1 MSTFEKMTPNQR
13 VQAVN
18 IDCMRHPQY
27 ALLAGV
33 ICMGKSEVVE
43 HVPTACTN
51 GKDKLYGLA
60 FIMKLNR
67 KQLRYVV
74 LHENFHV
81 ALKHCVLPFYDDLCR
96 KYGHKINN
104 IAMDFVVNALI
115 EELDPDFKFV
125 ERPSES
131 LCINPKFFGMSY
143 VQVLKELLKR
153 KGGQGGKKGKADTGG
168 NGGTEIDVDDL
179 DDYEPLDDHV
189 MSPEDLTADEREKLS
204 KAIDDANRQGELMA
218 RKLRGEG
225 KGGRDIFGHAQE
237 RQTDWRN
244 ALQEFISAIC
254 QGDENSRFCPP
265 NKRLL
270 ASGFVMPSHFTES
283 IGDIVIASD
292 TSGSMHPYYPVVFGE
307 IARVCANVK
316 PDSVR
321 VLWWDTSVDGDQTFL
336 PHEYENIASIMKP
349 VGGGGTTVSCVADY
363 IEEHKINAKAV
374 IYLTDGY
381 IESDYRVPNM
391 PVLFGVVDNENFVP
405 HTGKV
410 VRITV

>member
-1 MSTFEKMTPNQR
+1 MTTTFEKMTLTQR
-13 VQAVN
+13 IQAVN

-33 ICMGKSEVVE
+33 ICMGKSDVVE
-43 HVPTACTN
+43 GVPTAGTD
-51 GKDKLYGLA
+51 GKNKLYGA
-60 FIMKLNR
+60 EFIKPLTR
-67 KQLRYVV
+67 KQLRYLV

-81 ALKHCVLPFYDDLCR
+81 ALKHCVMPFYNDLCK
-96 KYGHKINN
+96 KYGNRINN

-125 ERPSES
+125 DRPSKT
-131 LCINPKFFGMSY
+131 LCIDRKYFGMSY
-143 VQVLKELLKR
+143 VQVLKDLLKDA
-153 KGGQGGKKGKADTGG
+153 KEGGGGGG
-168 NGGTEIDVDDL
+168 SGGLNGGSGVEG
-179 DDYEPLDDHV
+179 EPLDEHT
-189 MSPEDLTADEREKLS
+189 MSPDSMSAEEREALGKQ
-204 KAIDDANRQGELMA
+204 IDDANRQGELMS

-225 KGGRDIFGHAQE
+225 KGGRDVFGHAQD
-237 RQTDWRN
+237 RQTNWRD
-244 ALQEFISAIC
+244 ALQDFITAIC

-283 IGDIVIASD
+283 VGDIVIACD
-292 TSGSMHPYYPVVFGE
+292 TSGSMHGYYPVVFGE
-307 IARVCANVK
+307 IARVCNNVK

-321 VLWWDTSVDGDQTFL
+321 VLWWDTSVDGDQSFK
-336 PHEYENIASIMKP
+336 PHEYDNIAKLMKP

-363 IEEHKINAKAV
+363 VDQHKINAKAI

-391 PVLFGVVDNENFVP
+391 PVLFGVVDNEDFVP

-410 VRITV
+410 LRITP